1 MSPPPPGTLPPGTRI
16 VYLAILSLCLLV
28 SLGIGKYFYRRQRS
42 AKSCFLGGGDMPG
55 WLVGISISASMIS
68 AMTFLAIPGFS
79 FKEDYR
85 WVVPS
90 FSFLI
95 MAVFAIVV
103 LIPFFRKASTPSG
116 YAFLERRFGAWARV
130 YAAGGFLLFNVLR
143 LGVVLY
149 VTCLS
154 LEVFF
159 GIPAIWLMLIL
170 GIAATLYAMMGGFE
184 AVVWT
189 EFFQAIVLVA
199 GAVIMVPVV
208 LHAIPG
214 GMGTVFDLA
223 GPLGK
228 NKMAFGSF
236 EFTFVE
242 KTVWV
247 MVLASLFYNA
257 SDYATRQD
265 FIQRYRAPKDMRQAR
280 IAVAIGAVTVVPVW
294 LYFNFLG
301 TTLWTYYKVNPDPA
315 VAEFTVSA
323 PEKIVPYFMASQL
336 PPVVTGL
343 VLGAV
348 LMAALSTLA
357 PILNACAVTWA
368 GDFHHRFFRG
378 PAEALDELKLGRA
391 TTRALGVIMIAL
403 ALLIHVLRTQTLQ
416 DLQAT
421 GQMLFSAGLFGLFL
435 IGFFGHRISARASLC
450 AAVCTVGLVLA
461 WFAAHTWKWAA
472 WAPDPFWIPVLSNL
486 GLPAFAILFNK
497 LMPPAEKPPAE
508 NPGAAAAGGGEAQ
521 PQTAKP

>member
-1 MSPPPPGTLPPGTRI
+1 MYNPILATTSGFQSTKIT
-16 VYLAILSLCLLV
+16 YLVILAACLLV
-28 SLGIGKYFYRRQRS
+28 SLSIGKYFSKRQTN
-42 AKSCFLGGGDMPG
+42 AKSYYLGGGNMPG

-79 FKEDYR
+79 FKEDLR

-95 MAVFAIVV
+95 MAIFAITV
-103 LIPFFRKASTPSG
+103 LIPFFRKGTTPSG
-116 YAFLERRFGAWARV
+116 YAFLEQRFGPWARI

-170 GIAATLYAMMGGFE
+170 GVVATLYSMMGGFE

-189 EFFQAIVLVA
+189 EFFQAIVLIL

-208 LHAIPG
+208 LYSIPG
-214 GMGTVFDLA
+214 GIGAVFDMAVPA
-223 GPLGK
+223 G
-228 NKMAFGSF
+228 KMSLGSF
-236 EFTFVE
+236 EFTLVE

-247 MVLASLFYNA
+247 MVLSSLFYNA
-257 SDYATRQD
+257 SDYSTRQD
-265 FIQRYRAPKDMRQAR
+265 FIQRYRAPKSIKQAR
-280 IAVAIGAVTVVPVW
+280 IAVVIGALTVVPVW

-301 TTLWTYYKVNPDPA
+301 TTLWTYYQVNPDP
-315 VAEFTVSA
+315 VVTEFTVNA
-323 PEKIVPYFMASQL
+323 PEKIVPYFMSTQL
-336 PPVVTGL
+336 PPVVTGF
-343 VLGAV
+343 VLGAI
-348 LMAALSTLA
+348 LMASLSTLA

-368 GDFHHRFFRG
+368 SDFHPRFFPNSTR
-378 PAEALDELKLGRA
+378 DELRLGRA
-391 TTRALGVIMIAL
+391 TTRAIGVIMIAL

-435 IGFFGHRISARASLC
+435 IGFFGHRISIRASLC
-450 AAVCTVGLVLA
+450 AAVCTVGTVLL
-461 WFAAHTWKWAA
+461 WFAAFTWKWVS
-472 WAPDPFWIPVLSNL
+472 WAPDPFWIPVLSNI
-486 GLPAFAILFNK
+486 GLPLLAVIFNK
-497 LMPPAEKPPAE
+497 LLPRPETPQPA
-508 NPGAAAAGGGEAQ
+508 NQ
-521 PQTAKP
+521 

>member
-1 MSPPPPGTLPPGTRI
+1 MLSDNILAMAPLSMGTRI
-16 VYLAILSLCLLV
+16 IYLAILSICLVV
-28 SLGIGKYFYRRQRS
+28 SLGIGKYFSRRQKN
-42 AKSCFLGGGDMPG
+42 AKSYFLGGGDMPG

-116 YAFLERRFGAWARV
+116 YAFLEQRFGAWARV

-170 GIAATLYAMMGGFE
+170 GIAATLYSMMGGFE

-189 EFFQAIVLVA
+189 EFFQAIVLVM

-214 GMGTVFDLA
+214 GLGTVVDLA
-223 GPLGK
+223 VPAGK
-228 NKMAFGSF
+228 MSLGSF

-257 SDYATRQD
+257 SDYSTRQD
-265 FIQRYRAPKDMRQAR
+265 FIQRYRAPKNMRQAR

-301 TTLWTYYKVNPDPA
+301 TTLWTYYKVNPDPV

-343 VLGAV
+343 VLGAI

-378 PAEALDELKLGRA
+378 PAEARDELKLGRA
-391 TTRALGVIMIAL
+391 TTRALGVIMIVL

-450 AAVCTVGLVLA
+450 AAACTVGIVLV
-461 WFAAHTWKWAA
+461 WFAAHTWKWVA

-486 GLPAFAILFNK
+486 GLPTFAIVFNK
-497 LMPPAEKPPAE
+497 FMPPVKNPAADTT
-508 NPGAAAAGGGEAQ
+508 GDAQ
-521 PQTAKP
+521 TQTAKP